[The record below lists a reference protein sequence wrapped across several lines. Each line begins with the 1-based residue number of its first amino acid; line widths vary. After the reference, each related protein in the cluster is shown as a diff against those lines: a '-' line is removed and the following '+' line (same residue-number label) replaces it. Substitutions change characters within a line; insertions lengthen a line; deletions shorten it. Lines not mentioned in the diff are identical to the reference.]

1 MLCFP
6 PPLLTS
12 ATAQYPIIRKRLRRT
27 IANRAADGS
36 EIKVADTAAVA
47 VDWELVFSGLT
58 NAEWLAIEQF
68 FGAVEGRT
76 ISFTFLD
83 SGDNL
88 LRWSEDLSNSVWL
101 RDPML
106 QLSPGVADPLG
117 TSRASLLTNTGQ
129 APQSIR
135 QVIAAP
141 ANYPYCFSAFVR
153 SAAAGEVT
161 LLRGGEAKRVTVATN
176 WQQVF
181 SSGTAAE
188 SGDSIAF
195 GIEAPAGA
203 TVEVF
208 GLQAEAQPAPSG
220 YKRTL
225 SRAGVYS
232 SARFANDAL
241 WVTAEGPDNYR
252 TSISLLS
259 RE

>member
-12 ATAQYPIIRKRLRRT
+12 ATAQYPIIRKRVRRT
-27 IANRAADGS
+27 IGNRAADGS
-36 EIKVADTAAVA
+36 EIKVADNGVVA

-68 FGAVEGRT
+68 FNAVEGRT
-76 ISFTFLD
+76 TSFTFLD

-88 LRWSEDLSNSVWL
+88 LRWSEDLGNSVWL
-101 RDPML
+101 RDPLL
-106 QLSPGVADPLG
+106 QISPGVADPLG

-141 ANYPYCFSAFVR
+141 TNYPYCFSAFVR
-153 SAAAGEVT
+153 SAAGGEVT
-161 LLRGGEAKRVTVATN
+161 LLRGGEAKRVGLTTS

-181 SSGTAAE
+181 SSGIGTE
-188 SGDSIAF
+188 SGDSAAF
-195 GIEAPAGA
+195 GMEAPAGA
-203 TVEVF
+203 SVEVF

-220 YKRTL
+220 YKKTL
-225 SRAGVYS
+225 SRAGVYAN
-232 SARFANDAL
+232 ARFGSDAL

-252 TSISLLS
+252 ISTTISS